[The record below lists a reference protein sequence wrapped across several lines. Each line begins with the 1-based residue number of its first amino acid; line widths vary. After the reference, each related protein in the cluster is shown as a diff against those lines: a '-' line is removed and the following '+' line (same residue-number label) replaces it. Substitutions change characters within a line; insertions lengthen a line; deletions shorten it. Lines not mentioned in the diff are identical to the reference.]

1 MIYIIKL
8 PKRTIIN
15 VQRLN
20 KNEFEFKKRHLQIID
35 KQFVNITNHL
45 ISSFKKNKFLLSFK
59 SM

>member
-35 KQFVNITNHL
+35 K
-45 ISSFKKNKFLLSFK
+45 
-59 SM
+59 